1 MLSKILF
8 TLAVIFGVI
17 VFFRHRHGHGRA
29 LPGAGAVD
37 AAGAAGAAGAESAG
51 GSIPPRVLAYGLLGI
66 LGGVAVLIFALDKQR
81 GERIVTVRVTAAA
94 TEAVT
99 EYRARRR
106 AIDGRNFTT
115 VDGVRVTPAAG
126 DRIEMRAP

>member
-8 TLAVIFGVI
+8 TLAVIFGVV
-17 VFFRHRHGHGRA
+17 VFFRHRHGHGRV
-29 LPGAGAVD
+29 LPAAAAGAVD
-37 AAGAAGAAGAESAG
+37 AASAAGAESAG

-81 GERIVTVRVTAAA
+81 GERIVTIRVTAAA

>member
-17 VFFRHRHGHGRA
+17 VFFRHRHGRA
-29 LPGAGAVD
+29 LPAAVD
-37 AAGAAGAAGAESAG
+37 AASAAGGESAG
-51 GSIPPRVLAYGLLGI
+51 GSIPPRALAYGLLGI

>member
-29 LPGAGAVD
+29 LPAAGAVD
-37 AAGAAGAAGAESAG
+37 AAGAAGAESAG

-115 VDGVRVTPAAG
+115 VDGVRVTPTAG